1 MTIVSF
7 IPYFRLL
14 VFGILVTLVA
24 WFFFQFFSVLPIL
37 PCKMKIMFHFISQ
50 RFAASVEPLV
60 FGYGSKET
68 LHIQS
73 STWPRGVC
81 QLGHGH
87 RGCLL
92 QMCSRLHHSPQV
104 QQWSQSQRGNWL
116 LEVTTYFT
124 YFPYSPFQGW
134 RPPTLWKTHQK
145 VKILWEGHKNLKKSP
160 TLFDVYFV
168 TSKELEDFF
177 NFF

>member
-1 MTIVSF
+1 MGLLSRKDLTKDHLKYSYMIFNF
-7 IPYFRLL
+7 IP
-14 VFGILVTLVA
+14 
-24 WFFFQFFSVLPIL
+24 
-37 PCKMKIMFHFISQ
+37 Q
-50 RFAASVEPLV
+50 RFAPSVEPLV

-145 VKILWEGHKNLKKSP
+145 VDILWE
-160 TLFDVYFV
+160 D
-168 TSKELEDFF
+168 
-177 NFF
+177 

>member
-1 MTIVSF
+1 MEDVFKFCGLVRISELYWPLVDTWIWHGYPGVPFEKSSF
-7 IPYFRLL
+7 SDLNHQKHFNI
-14 VFGILVTLVA
+14 
-24 WFFFQFFSVLPIL
+24 
-37 PCKMKIMFHFISQ
+37 IMFHFISQ
-50 RFAASVEPLV
+50 RFAPSVEPLV

-116 LEVTTYFT
+116 LQVKYLLVLHTYYSVLLTTKVT
-124 YFPYSPFQGW
+124 G
-134 RPPTLWKTHQK
+134 L
-145 VKILWEGHKNLKKSP
+145 VGKIALLTDDFYLKANQARNILDH
-160 TLFDVYFV
+160 LF
-168 TSKELEDFF
+168 L
-177 NFF
+177 

>member
-1 MTIVSF
+1 MAFVTI
-7 IPYFRLL
+7 
-14 VFGILVTLVA
+14 ILNPQKH
-24 WFFFQFFSVLPIL
+24 FNI
-37 PCKMKIMFHFISQ
+37 IMFHFISQ
-50 RFAASVEPLV
+50 RFAPSVEPLV
-60 FGYGSKET
+60 FGYGAKET

-116 LEVTTYFT
+116 LEVTTYLLSLLTISGLAVVLFEKLIIKFVHFFT
-124 YFPYSPFQGW
+124 IQSQGIEQTTNLEVLWCSPFY
-134 RPPTLWKTHQK
+134 LWNYPFASILQK
-145 VKILWEGHKNLKKSP
+145 FCSEICTNFKVLDN
-160 TLFDVYFV
+160 
-168 TSKELEDFF
+168 TSW
-177 NFF
+177 